1 MKLSSAMGGLV
12 IWSGYVV
19 ESEVTAMGSLSVN
32 AAEGWSELE
41 YQTITY
47 IPNQIPLRKS
57 KQEAE
62 EENERPKCR
71 TFLPKRKSGLWPRSI
86 ECTVLIDIYYYDF
99 TNTI

>member
-1 MKLSSAMGGLV
+1 MGGLV

-62 EENERPKCR
+62 EENERPKVV
-71 TFLPKRKSGLWPRSI
+71 SH
-86 ECTVLIDIYYYDF
+86 
-99 TNTI
+99 